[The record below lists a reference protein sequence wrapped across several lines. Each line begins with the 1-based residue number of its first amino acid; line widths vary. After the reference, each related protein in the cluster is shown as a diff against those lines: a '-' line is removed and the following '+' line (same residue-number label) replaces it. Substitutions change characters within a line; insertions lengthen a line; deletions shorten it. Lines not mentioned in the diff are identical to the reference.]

1 MATAMPT
8 ASTAA
13 ARTTSAA
20 ATSSAPAATGPT
32 AASAT
37 IATAVGTI
45 SGCTVS
51 GSNSGNSGNCITI
64 EVRFVVGEI
73 SAAFDGQRG
82 RSCKIAG
89 ALFVDTLW
97 SRLSAA
103 HLGPL
108 FFEDGFA

>member
-1 MATAMPT
+1 MPT
-8 ASTAA
+8 ASTTA

-20 ATSSAPAATGPT
+20 ATSSAPASWTATP
-32 AASAT
+32 
-37 IATAVGTI
+37 ATAISTTVGTI
-45 SGCTVS
+45 SGRTVS
-51 GSNSGNSGNCITI
+51 RSNSGNARDCITI
-64 EVRFVVGEI
+64 EVRFVVREI